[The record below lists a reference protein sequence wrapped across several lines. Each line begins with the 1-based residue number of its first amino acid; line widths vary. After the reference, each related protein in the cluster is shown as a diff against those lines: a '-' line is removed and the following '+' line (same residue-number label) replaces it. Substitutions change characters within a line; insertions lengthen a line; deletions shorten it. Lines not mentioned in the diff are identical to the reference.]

1 MGYKRVKTEHGGAK
15 NGGGAW
21 MTRAEA
27 KQSAKRKRRKAE
39 QSMVR
44 QEDIGR
50 GKNPWIDDDPQP
62 EDFDTELEHA
72 QAEQIEIHEGN
83 PKATLRPLAEND
95 RDDLESDDRR

>member
-1 MGYKRVKTEHGGAK
+1 
-15 NGGGAW
+15 

-27 KQSAKRKRRKAE
+27 KQSARRKRRHDD

-62 EDFDTELEHA
+62 EDFDTELQHA
-72 QAEQIEIHEGN
+72 RAEQIEIHEGN
-83 PKATLRPLAEND
+83 PKATLRPLAEDD
-95 RDDLESDDRR
+95 RGDLESNDRR